1 MSRRVSWITGV
12 LVGLLVAALAVV
24 MYVMAPRAPAYS
36 LHGMEIIS
44 TTASGEQVGTVLNQT
59 AWALG
64 DVNDLGNGRRQLAS
78 MHQSGQSWKEEGDKI
93 TAVRTLTEFDTPR
106 GAHCVIEAVS
116 IPGRPTLLL
125 LKATDPQATM
135 DLANEVLHQFQ
146 QLGIHGRRP
155 GNTLPNP
162 LERLMK

>member
-1 MSRRVSWITGV
+1 MSRKVSWITGV

-44 TTASGEQVGTVLNQT
+44 TTASGGDVGTILTQT
-59 AWALG
+59 AWTLG

-78 MHQSGQSWKEEGDKI
+78 LHQSGQSWKEEGDKI
-93 TAVRTLTEFDTPR
+93 VAIRTLTEFDTPK

-135 DLANEVLHQFQ
+135 DLANETMRQFQ
-146 QLGIHGRRP
+146 QLGIHGRRSSSP
-155 GNTLPNP
+155 LLNP
-162 LERLMK
+162 LAQ